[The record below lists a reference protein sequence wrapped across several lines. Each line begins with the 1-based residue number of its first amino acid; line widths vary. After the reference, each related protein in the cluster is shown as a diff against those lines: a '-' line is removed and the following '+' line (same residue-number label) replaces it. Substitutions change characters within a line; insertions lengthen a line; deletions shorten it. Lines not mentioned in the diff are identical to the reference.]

1 MRLHQIDLNL
11 LVAFEAIYREQNLTR
26 AAEKLHVTQPALS
39 HTLGRLR
46 ELFGD
51 PLFSRSG
58 RVMAPTP
65 FARGLIGPVRQALTT
80 LEQGLFPS
88 QGFDPAT
95 SDRRFSVAVR
105 DSFEILWLPPLMK
118 ALRDKAPHIQ
128 MVSVRVAQPAQLET
142 ELAAGT
148 IDLALDL
155 PLSVGGATRSLE
167 LGQEDDLSVIAR
179 RGHPALRKRLTL
191 DAYLTASHVIA
202 SSRRRGPGLEDVVLR
217 SLGHRRS
224 IAVRCQSHLAAAHV
238 AASTDLLL
246 TLPTRMAKAIAPSTR
261 TTITAA
267 PFSAPPLGIHL
278 YWHKAMDTDPAN
290 TWLRGLITDLARK
303 A

>member
-26 AAEKLHVTQPALS
+26 AAQKLHVTQPALS

-51 PLFSRSG
+51 ALFARSG
-58 RVMAPTP
+58 RVMEPTP
-65 FARGLIGPVRQALTT
+65 FARNMIGPVRQALTT
-80 LEQGLFPS
+80 LEHGLFPS
-88 QGFDPAT
+88 QGFDPST
-95 SDRRFSVAVR
+95 SDRRFQVAVR
-105 DSFEILWLPPLMK
+105 DAFEILWLPPLMT
-118 ALRDKAPHIQ
+118 ALRAQAPHIQ
-128 MVSVRVAQPAQLET
+128 VVSVRVAQPSHMET

-155 PLSVGGATRSLE
+155 PLSVGSATRHLE
-167 LGQEDDLSVIAR
+167 LGQEDNLCVVAR
-179 RGHPALRKRLTL
+179 RGHPALRKRLNL
-191 DAYLTASHVIA
+191 DAYLAASHVIA

-217 SLGHRRS
+217 GLGHRRT

-238 AASTDLLL
+238 AATTDLLL
-246 TLPTRMAKAIAPSTR
+246 TLPTRLAKAIALPTQTR
-261 TTITAA
+261 ITAA

-290 TWLRGLITDLARK
+290 TWLRSVITDLAK
-303 A
+303 NA